1 MNDLSQ
7 MTWMAASLGPALE
20 ALGRNG
26 GLAPRDVEPGAPP
39 PTVARDGG
47 DALGQWVESA
57 ARWLG
62 LEAEPRPLRYID
74 AVRLARD
81 TEAPTLVRVPGAGG
95 PRFLAILS
103 ARKGST
109 ALVCPDL
116 TVRRVPSVEVAAALC
131 RTTEEPLAEE
141 VGRLLEE
148 IGVPRRRRARARSA
162 ILEQRLGPR
171 WIAECWGLR
180 NPPAASL
187 WRRVRQAR
195 LVPRLTIF
203 FVSHVAQ
210 YALWLLSW
218 WVIGQAALGGR
229 ADWGLLAAWVLL
241 LVTTI
246 PLKLLGTWSAGLFSI
261 GAGGLI
267 KQRLLQGSLK
277 LEPEETRHE
286 GVGHLLGR
294 VFEGDAVETLA
305 LSGGLLGLVAAV
317 ELAFGAWVLWAGAG
331 GWLHVVLLAAWVV
344 LVVTLGWVYYK
355 RRLRWTDSRLRLTH
369 NLVEVMVGHRTR
381 LAQEA
386 RERWHEGEDQ
396 SLENYLRLSARMDG
410 VAAKLAALVPRGWL
424 VVGVAA
430 LAPAYASGEASAAS
444 LAVGLGGI
452 LLVFR
457 ALGKLAESL
466 ASLAGAGV
474 AWRKVAPLFEAAARP
489 DEAGV
494 PSFSITARR
503 EVEDD
508 AAPLQTNAAPL
519 QTNEAAPPQANEARA
534 VAEAHDLFFRY
545 RGREEPVLRGCSLR
559 IDAGERLL
567 LEGPSG
573 GGKSTLASL
582 LTGMRRPDSG
592 LLLLGGLDRQTLG
605 LDGWRR
611 RVVSA
616 PQFHENHVL
625 TETFAFNLLMG
636 RRWPPRFEDLK
647 EAEEV
652 CRELGLGELL
662 GRMPGGFEQMV
673 GESGWQL
680 SHGERSRLFIAR
692 ALLQHAD
699 LLVLDESFAALDP
712 ENLRLALACVLRR
725 APALLVIAHP

>member
-1 MNDLSQ
+1 MNELSQ
-7 MTWMAASLGPALE
+7 MTWPAESLGRALE
-20 ALGRNG
+20 ALGRGG
-26 GLAPRDVEPGAPP
+26 GLAPRDVEAGSPP
-39 PTVARDGG
+39 PAVASEGG
-47 DALGQWVESA
+47 ESLGQWVESA
-57 ARWLG
+57 ARWLR
-62 LEAEPRPLRYID
+62 LEAEPRPLRYVD
-74 AVRLARD
+74 VVRLSRE
-81 TEAPTLVRVPGAGG
+81 TEAPTLVRVPGEGE

-103 ARKGST
+103 ARKGSA
-109 ALVCPDL
+109 ALACPDL
-116 TVRRVPSVEVAAALC
+116 SVRSVRSDELGALLC

-141 VGRLLEE
+141 VGLLLEE
-148 IGVPRRRRARARSA
+148 IGVPQRRRARARSA
-162 ILEQRLGPR
+162 ILEQRLGTK
-171 WIAECWGLR
+171 WIAECWSLR

-187 WRRVRQAR
+187 WQRARQAR
-195 LVPRLTIF
+195 LAPRLALF
-203 FVSHVAQ
+203 FVAHVAQ

-229 ADWGLLAAWVLL
+229 ADRGLLAAWVLL
-241 LVTTI
+241 LLTAI
-246 PLKLLGTWSAGLFSI
+246 PLRLVETWVSGLFAI

-267 KQRLLQGSLK
+267 KQRLLQGALK
-277 LEPEETRHE
+277 LEPEEIRHE

-294 VFEGDAVETLA
+294 VFEGDAVESLA
-305 LSGGLLGLVAAV
+305 LDGGLLGLVAAV

-331 GWLHVVLLAAWVV
+331 GWLHVLLLAAWVA
-344 LVVTLGWVYYK
+344 LVVTLGWVYYR
-355 RRLRWTDSRLRLTH
+355 RRLAWTESRLKLTH

-386 RERWHEGEDQ
+386 RERWHVGEDQ
-396 SLENYLRLSARMDG
+396 SLEHYLRLSAGMDG
-410 VAAKLAALVPRGWL
+410 TAAKLTAFVPRGWL
-424 VVGVAA
+424 VLGVAA

-457 ALGKLAESL
+457 ALGKLAESS

-474 AWRKVAPLFEAAARP
+474 AWRKVAPLFESAARP

-494 PSFSITARR
+494 PSFS
-503 EVEDD
+503 VS
-508 AAPLQTNAAPL
+508 APKRVGHESAPESEP
-519 QTNEAAPPQANEARA
+519 EALT
-534 VAEAHDLFFRY
+534 VAEAHDLVFRY

-559 IDAGERLL
+559 IEAGERLL

-636 RRWPPRFEDLK
+636 RRWPPRVEDLK
-647 EAEEV
+647 EAEAV

-692 ALLQHAD
+692 ALLQRAE
-699 LLVLDESFAALDP
+699 LIVLDESFAALDP
-712 ENLRLALACVLRR
+712 ENLRLALACVLKR

>member
-1 MNDLSQ
+1 MNELSQ
-7 MTWMAASLGPALE
+7 MIWPAGSLGGALE
-20 ALGRNG
+20 ALGRGG
-26 GLAPRDVEPGAPP
+26 GLVPRDVEAGSPP
-39 PTVARDGG
+39 PSIASESGE
-47 DALGQWVESA
+47 ALGHWVESA

-62 LEAEPRPLRYID
+62 LEAEPRPLRYVD
-74 AVRLARD
+74 VLQLARY
-81 TEAPTLVRVPGAGG
+81 TEAPTLMRVPGEGE

-103 ARKGST
+103 ARNGSA
-109 ALVCPDL
+109 ALACPDL
-116 TVRRVPSVEVAAALC
+116 SVRRVRSEELGALLC

-148 IGVPRRRRARARSA
+148 IGVPQRRRTRARAA
-162 ILEQRLGPR
+162 ILEQRLGAS
-171 WIAECWGLR
+171 WIAECWSLR
-180 NPPAASL
+180 NPPAASI
-187 WRRVRQAR
+187 RRRARQAR
-195 LVPRLTIF
+195 LAPRLVLF
-203 FVSHVAQ
+203 FVAHVAQ
-210 YALWLLSW
+210 YVLWLLSW

-229 ADWGLLAAWVLL
+229 ADAGLLAAWLL
-241 LVTTI
+241 LLLTMI
-246 PLKLLGTWSAGLFSI
+246 PLRLVETWVSGLFAI

-267 KQRLLQGSLK
+267 KQRLLQGALK
-277 LEPEETRHE
+277 LEPEEIRHE

-294 VFEGDAVETLA
+294 VFEGDAVESLA
-305 LSGGLLGLVAAV
+305 LGGGLLGLLAAV
-317 ELAFGAWVLWAGAG
+317 ELTFGAWVLWAGAG
-331 GWLHVVLLAAWVV
+331 GWLHVLLLATWVT
-344 LVVTLGWVYYK
+344 LITALGWVYYR
-355 RRLRWTDSRLRLTH
+355 RRLAWTESRLRLTH

-386 RERWHEGEDQ
+386 RERWHVGEDQ
-396 SLENYLRLSARMDG
+396 SLEHYLRLSAGMDR

-424 VVGVAA
+424 VIGVAA
-430 LAPAYASGEASAAS
+430 LAPAYAAGEASAAS

-474 AWRKVAPLFEAAARP
+474 AWRKVAPLFESAARP

-494 PSFSITARR
+494 PSFSVSADKRVRHESAQQSASETH
-503 EVEDD
+503 
-508 AAPLQTNAAPL
+508 
-519 QTNEAAPPQANEARA
+519 A
-534 VAEAHDLFFRY
+534 VAEAHDLVFRY

-636 RRWPPRFEDLK
+636 RSWPPRVEDLQ
-647 EAEEV
+647 EAEAV

-662 GRMPGGFEQMV
+662 ARMPGGFEQMV

-692 ALLQHAD
+692 ALLQRAD

-712 ENLRLALACVLRR
+712 ENLRLALTCVLKR
-725 APALLVIAHP
+725 APTLLVIAHP

>member
-1 MNDLSQ
+1 
-7 MTWMAASLGPALE
+7 MTWPAESAGRALE
-20 ALGRNG
+20 ALGRGG
-26 GLAPRDVEPGAPP
+26 GLAPRDVEAGSPP
-39 PTVARDGG
+39 PSVAREGG
-47 DALGQWVESA
+47 DSLGLWIESA

-62 LEAEPRPLRYID
+62 LEAEPRPLRYTD
-74 AVRLARD
+74 VVRLARD
-81 TEAPTLVRVPGAGG
+81 TEAPTLVRVPGEGE
-95 PRFLAILS
+95 PRFVALLS
-103 ARKGST
+103 ARKGSA

-116 TVRRVPSVEVAAALC
+116 EVRRVRSEELGALLC
-131 RTTEEPLAEE
+131 RTTERPLAAE

-148 IGVPRRRRARARSA
+148 IGVPGRRRARARAS
-162 ILEQRLGPR
+162 ILEQRLGPN
-171 WIAECWGLR
+171 WIAECWSLR
-180 NPPAASL
+180 NPPAAPL
-187 WRRVRQAR
+187 WRRARQAR
-195 LVPRLTIF
+195 LVPRLAVF

-229 ADWGLLAAWVLL
+229 ADRGLLAAWVLL
-241 LVTTI
+241 LLTTI
-246 PLKLLGTWSAGLFSI
+246 PLRLAETWSAGLFAI

-267 KQRLLQGSLK
+267 KQRLLQGALK
-277 LEPEETRHE
+277 FEPEEIRHE

-294 VFEGDAVETLA
+294 VFEGDAVESLA
-305 LSGGLLGLVAAV
+305 LGGGLLGVLAAV

-331 GWLHVVLLAAWVV
+331 GWLHVSLLAAWVA
-344 LVVTLGWVYYK
+344 LVVALGWVYYR
-355 RRLRWTDSRLRLTH
+355 RRLAWTESRLKLTH

-386 RERWHEGEDQ
+386 RERWHVGEDH
-396 SLENYLRLSARMDG
+396 SLENYLRQSAGMDG

-424 VVGVAA
+424 VLGVAA
-430 LAPAYASGEASAAS
+430 LAPAYASGEATAAS

-466 ASLAGAGV
+466 ASLAGAAV

-489 DEAGV
+489 DEAGA
-494 PSFSITARR
+494 PSYSVNARSPVAR
-503 EVEDD
+503 EAEPHVE
-508 AAPLQTNAAPL
+508 P
-519 QTNEAAPPQANEARA
+519 EARA
-534 VAEAHDLFFRY
+534 VAEAHDLVFRY

-559 IDAGERLL
+559 IEAGERLL

-592 LLLLGGLDRQTLG
+592 LLLLGGLDRHTLG

-636 RRWPPRFEDLK
+636 RRWPPRVEDYA
-647 EAEEV
+647 EAEAV

-662 GRMPGGFEQMV
+662 ARMPGGFEQMV

-692 ALLQHAD
+692 ALLQRAD

-712 ENLRLALACVLRR
+712 ENLRLALACVLKR

>member
-1 MNDLSQ
+1 MNELSHI
-7 MTWMAASLGPALE
+7 TWPAESLGRALE
-20 ALGRNG
+20 ALGRGG
-26 GLAPRDVEPGAPP
+26 GLAPRDVDAGSPASS
-39 PTVARDGG
+39 VAREGG
-47 DALGQWVESA
+47 EALGQWVESA

-62 LEAEPRPLRYID
+62 LEAEPRPLRYVD
-74 AVRLARD
+74 VVRLARD
-81 TEAPTLVRVPGAGG
+81 TEAPTLVRVPGRGE
-95 PRFLAILS
+95 PRFVALLS
-103 ARKGST
+103 SRNGSA
-109 ALVCPDL
+109 ALVGPDL
-116 TVRRVPSVEVAAALC
+116 SVRRVRSDELAALLC
-131 RTTEEPLAEE
+131 RTTEEPLDAE

-148 IGVPRRRRARARSA
+148 IGVPRRRRARARAA
-162 ILEQRLGPR
+162 ILEQRLGPK
-171 WIAECWGLR
+171 WMAECWGLR
-180 NPPAASL
+180 NPPATPL
-187 WRRVRQAR
+187 WTRARQAR
-195 LVPRLTIF
+195 LAPRLVHF
-203 FVSHVAQ
+203 FVAHVAQ

-218 WVIGQAALGGR
+218 WVIGRAALGGR
-229 ADWGLLAAWVLL
+229 ADRGLLAAWVLL
-241 LVTTI
+241 LLTTI
-246 PLKLLGTWSAGLFSI
+246 PLRLLETWSAGLFAV

-267 KQRLLQGSLK
+267 KQRLLQGALK
-277 LEPEETRHE
+277 LEPEEIRHE

-294 VFEGDAVETLA
+294 VFEGDAVESLA
-305 LSGGLLGLVAAV
+305 LSGGLLGVVACV

-331 GWLHVVLLAAWVV
+331 GWPHVSLLAAWVA
-344 LVVTLGWVYYK
+344 LVVALGWVYYR
-355 RRLRWTDSRLRLTH
+355 RRLAWTESRLKLTH

-386 RERWHEGEDQ
+386 RERWHTGEDQ
-396 SLENYLRLSARMDG
+396 SLEHYLRLSAGMDS
-410 VAAKLAALVPRGWL
+410 VAARLAALVPRGWL
-424 VVGVAA
+424 LLGVAA

-444 LAVGLGGI
+444 LAVSLGGI

-457 ALGKLAESL
+457 ALGKLSESL

-494 PSFSITARR
+494 PSFSVAAQGR
-503 EVEDD
+503 D
-508 AAPLQTNAAPL
+508 AGAH
-519 QTNEAAPPQANEARA
+519 EGREARA
-534 VAEAHDLFFRY
+534 VAEAHELVFRY

-559 IDAGERLL
+559 VNAGERLL

-636 RRWPPRFEDLK
+636 RRWPPRVEDLK

-662 GRMPGGFEQMV
+662 ARMPGGFEQMV

-680 SHGERSRLFIAR
+680 SHGERSRLYIAR
-692 ALLQHAD
+692 ALLQRAE

-712 ENLRLALACVLRR
+712 ENLRLALACVLKR

>member
-1 MNDLSQ
+1 
-7 MTWMAASLGPALE
+7 
-20 ALGRNG
+20 
-26 GLAPRDVEPGAPP
+26 
-39 PTVARDGG
+39 
-47 DALGQWVESA
+47 
-57 ARWLG
+57 
-62 LEAEPRPLRYID
+62 LRYVD
-74 AVRLARD
+74 VLQLARD
-81 TEAPTLVRVPGAGG
+81 TEAPTLVRVPGKGE
-95 PRFLAILS
+95 PRFLAVLS
-103 ARKGST
+103 ARKGSA

-116 TVRRVPSVEVAAALC
+116 TVRRVGSDEVAALLC
-131 RTTEEPLAEE
+131 RTTEEPLGEE

-148 IGVPRRRRARARSA
+148 IGVPRRRRVRARAA
-162 ILEQRLGPR
+162 ILEQRLGAR

-187 WRRVRQAR
+187 WRRARQAR
-195 LVPRLTIF
+195 LAPRLALF
-203 FVSHVAQ
+203 FIAHVAQ

-229 ADWGLLAAWVLL
+229 ADWGLIAAWVLL

-267 KQRLLQGSLK
+267 KQRLLQGALK

-305 LSGGLLGLVAAV
+305 LSGGLLGVMAAV

-331 GWLHVVLLAAWVV
+331 GLAHVALLAAWVA
-344 LVVTLGWVYYK
+344 LVVGLGWVYYK
-355 RRLRWTDSRLRLTH
+355 RRLAWTESRLRLTH

-381 LAQEA
+381 LAQQA
-386 RERWHEGEDQ
+386 REDWHQGEDQ
-396 SLENYLRLSARMDG
+396 SLEHYLRLSSKMDG
-410 VAAKLAALVPRGWL
+410 VAAKLAALMPRGWL
-424 VVGVAA
+424 VLGVAA
-430 LAPAYASGEASAAS
+430 LAPAYASGEASVAA

-457 ALGKLAESL
+457 ALGKLAASL
-466 ASLAGAGV
+466 SSLAGAGV
-474 AWRKVAPLFEAAARP
+474 AWRKVAPLFESAARP
-489 DEAGV
+489 DEAGA
-494 PSFSITARR
+494 PAFSVSAHSRGGETAPR
-503 EVEDD
+503 VE
-508 AAPLQTNAAPL
+508 P
-519 QTNEAAPPQANEARA
+519 EARA
-534 VAEAHDLFFRY
+534 VAEAHELVFRY
-545 RGREEPVLRGCSLR
+545 RGREEAVLRGCSLR
-559 IDAGERLL
+559 IDAGDRLL

-592 LLLLGGLDRQTLG
+592 LLLLGGLDRRTLG

-625 TETFAFNLLMG
+625 TETFSFNLLMG
-636 RRWPPRFEDLK
+636 RRWPPRVEDLK

-652 CRELGLGELL
+652 CRELGLGELIA
-662 GRMPGGFEQMV
+662 RMPGGFEQMV

-692 ALLQHAD
+692 ALLQRAD

-712 ENLRLALACVLRR
+712 ENLRLALACVLKR

>member
-1 MNDLSQ
+1 MSWQ
-7 MTWMAASLGPALE
+7 SEGLGRALE

-26 GLAPRDVEPGAPP
+26 GLMPRDLEAGSPP
-39 PTVARDGG
+39 PAVAGEG
-47 DALGQWVESA
+47 EALGQWIESA

-62 LEAEPRPLRYID
+62 LEAEARPMRYVD
-74 AVRLARD
+74 VLQLARD
-81 TEAPTLVRVPGAGG
+81 TEAPTLVRVPGAGE

-103 ARKGST
+103 ARKGSA
-109 ALVCPDL
+109 ALVGPDL
-116 TVRRVPSVEVAAALC
+116 NVQRVRSDELGAVLC
-131 RTTEEPLAEE
+131 RTTEEPLAAE

-148 IGVPRRRRARARSA
+148 IGVPQRRRARARAA
-162 ILEQRLGPR
+162 ILEQRLGGR
-171 WIAECWGLR
+171 WIAECWSLR
-180 NPPAASL
+180 NPPATSL

-195 LVPRLTIF
+195 LVPRLTLF
-203 FVSHVAQ
+203 FVAHVAQ

-229 ADWGLLAAWVLL
+229 ADSGLIAAWVLL
-241 LVTTI
+241 LATTI
-246 PLKLLGTWSAGLFSI
+246 PLRLVETWSSGLFAI

-267 KQRLLQGSLK
+267 KQRLLQGALK
-277 LEPEETRHE
+277 LEPEEIRHE

-294 VFEGDAVETLA
+294 VFEGDAVESLA
-305 LSGGLLGLVAAV
+305 LSGGLLGLVALV

-331 GWLHVVLLAAWVV
+331 GWLHVSLLAVWFA
-344 LVVTLGWVYYK
+344 LVVALGWVYYK
-355 RRLRWTDSRLRLTH
+355 RRLAWTESRLKLTH

-396 SLENYLRLSARMDG
+396 SLEHYLRLSAKMDG

-424 VVGVAA
+424 VLGVAA
-430 LAPAYASGEASAAS
+430 LAPAYASGEASATS
-444 LAVGLGGI
+444 LAVALGGI

-457 ALGKLAESL
+457 ALSKLAESL

-474 AWRKVAPLFEAAARP
+474 AWRKVAPLFESAARP

-494 PSFSITARR
+494 PSFSVAARKAGGR
-503 EVEDD
+503 E
-508 AAPLQTNAAPL
+508 Q
-519 QTNEAAPPQANEARA
+519 EARA
-534 VAEAHDLFFRY
+534 VAEAHDLVFRY
-545 RGREEPVLRGCSLR
+545 RGREEPVLRGCTLR

-625 TETFAFNLLMG
+625 TETFSFTLLMG
-636 RRWPPRFEDLK
+636 RRWPPRLEDLK
-647 EAEEV
+647 EAAEV

-692 ALLQHAD
+692 ALLQRAD

-712 ENLRLALACVLRR
+712 ENLRLALACVLKR

>member
-1 MNDLSQ
+1 
-7 MTWMAASLGPALE
+7 MTWPAESLGRALE
-20 ALGRNG
+20 ALGRG
-26 GLAPRDVEPGAPP
+26 GDLSPRDVEAGSPP
-39 PTVARDGG
+39 PAVAREGG
-47 DALGQWVESA
+47 EALGQWVESA

-62 LEAEPRPLRYID
+62 LEAEPRPLRYSD
-74 AVRLARD
+74 VLQLARD
-81 TEAPTLVRVPGAGG
+81 TEAPTLVRVPGEGE
-95 PRFLAILS
+95 PRFVAILS
-103 ARKGST
+103 ARKGSA
-109 ALVCPDL
+109 ALACPDL
-116 TVRRVPSVEVAAALC
+116 SVRSVRSDELGALLC
-131 RTTEEPLAEE
+131 RTTEAPLAEE

-148 IGVPRRRRARARSA
+148 VGVPQRRRARARSA
-162 ILEQRLGPR
+162 ILEQRLGPK

-180 NPPAASL
+180 NPPAASM
-187 WRRVRQAR
+187 WRRARTAR
-195 LVPRLTIF
+195 LAPRLTLF
-203 FVSHVAQ
+203 FVAHVAQ

-229 ADWGLLAAWVLL
+229 ADRGLLAAWVLL
-241 LVTTI
+241 LLTTI
-246 PLKLLGTWSAGLFSI
+246 PLRLAETWSAGLFAI

-267 KQRLLQGSLK
+267 KQRLLQGALK
-277 LEPEETRHE
+277 LEPEEIRHE

-294 VFEGDAVETLA
+294 VFEGDAVESLA
-305 LSGGLLGLVAAV
+305 LGGGLLGLVAAV

-331 GWLHVVLLAAWVV
+331 GWLHVSLLAAWVA
-344 LVVTLGWVYYK
+344 LVVALGWVYYR
-355 RRLRWTDSRLRLTH
+355 RRLAWTESRLKLTH

-396 SLENYLRLSARMDG
+396 SLEHYLRQSSRMDS

-424 VVGVAA
+424 VIGVAA
-430 LAPAYASGEASAAS
+430 LAPAYASGEATAAS

-457 ALGKLAESL
+457 ALVKLSESL

-474 AWRKVAPLFEAAARP
+474 AWRKVAPLFESAARP

-494 PSFSITARR
+494 PSFSVSAHGQ
-503 EVEDD
+503 ES
-508 AAPLQTNAAPL
+508 APQSEP
-519 QTNEAAPPQANEARA
+519 EARA
-534 VAEAHDLFFRY
+534 VAEAHDLVFRY

-636 RRWPPRFEDLK
+636 RRWPPRVEDLK
-647 EAEEV
+647 EAEAV

-662 GRMPGGFEQMV
+662 ARMPGGFEQMV

-692 ALLQHAD
+692 ALLQRAD

-712 ENLRLALACVLRR
+712 ENLRLALACVLKR

>member
-1 MNDLSQ
+1 MNELSH
-7 MTWMAASLGPALE
+7 MTWPAASLGSTLE
-20 ALGRNG
+20 ALGRGG
-26 GLAPRDVEPGAPP
+26 GLAPRDVEAGSPP
-39 PTVARDGG
+39 PTVAREGG
-47 DALGQWVESA
+47 EALGQWIESA

-62 LEAEPRPLRYID
+62 LEAEPKPLRYVD
-74 AVRLARD
+74 ALQLARD
-81 TEAPTLVRVPGAGG
+81 TQAPTLVRVPGEGE

-103 ARKGST
+103 ARKGSA

-116 TVRRVPSVEVAAALC
+116 SVRRVSTEEVGALLC
-131 RTTEEPLAEE
+131 RTTEEPLAVE

-148 IGVPRRRRARARSA
+148 IGVPQRRRARARAA
-162 ILEQRLGPR
+162 ILEQRLGPK
-171 WIAECWGLR
+171 WIAECWSLR

-195 LVPRLTIF
+195 LVPRLTVF
-203 FVSHVAQ
+203 FVAHVAQ

-229 ADWGLLAAWVLL
+229 ADRGLLAAWVLL
-241 LVTTI
+241 LLTTI
-246 PLKLLGTWSAGLFSI
+246 PLRLLETWSAGLFAV

-267 KQRLLQGSLK
+267 KQRLLQGALK
-277 LEPEETRHE
+277 LEPEEIRHE

-305 LSGGLLGLVAAV
+305 LGGGLLGVVAAV

-331 GWLHVVLLAAWVV
+331 GWLHVALLAAWVA
-344 LVVTLGWVYYK
+344 LVVALGWVYY
-355 RRLRWTDSRLRLTH
+355 RRRMFWTESRLRLTH

-386 RERWHEGEDQ
+386 RERLHEGEDQ
-396 SLENYLRLSARMDG
+396 SLENYLRLSSGMDR

-444 LAVGLGGI
+444 LAISLGGI

-457 ALGKLAESL
+457 ALGKLSESL

-474 AWRKVAPLFEAAARP
+474 AWRKVAPLFESAARP

-494 PSFSITARR
+494 PSFSVSVGGK
-503 EVEDD
+503 EKD
-508 AAPLQTNAAPL
+508 AASPEETDG
-519 QTNEAAPPQANEARA
+519 RA
-534 VAEAHDLFFRY
+534 VAEAHDLVFRY

-559 IDAGERLL
+559 IEAGERLL

-636 RRWPPRFEDLK
+636 RRWPPRVEDLK

-692 ALLQHAD
+692 ALLQRAD
-699 LLVLDESFAALDP
+699 LIVLDESFAALDP
-712 ENLRLALACVLRR
+712 ENLRLALACVLNR

>member
-1 MNDLSQ
+1 MNDVSY
-7 MTWMAASLGPALE
+7 MTWPAESLGPALE
-20 ALGRNG
+20 ALARHG
-26 GLAPRDVEPGAPP
+26 GLAPRNTEAGSPP
-39 PTVARDGG
+39 PSFVLEGG
-47 DALGQWVESA
+47 EALGQWVESA

-62 LEAEPRPLRYID
+62 LEAEPRPLRYVEVLQLSR
-74 AVRLARD
+74 A
-81 TEAPTLVRVPGAGG
+81 TEAPTLVRVPGEGE
-95 PRFLAILS
+95 PRFLALLS
-103 ARKGST
+103 ARNGSAT
-109 ALVCPDL
+109 VVCPDL
-116 TVRRVPSVEVAAALC
+116 SARRVRSEEVGALLC
-131 RTTEEPLAEE
+131 HTTEQPLAAE

-148 IGVPRRRRARARSA
+148 IGVPRRKLKRASAA
-162 ILEQRLGPR
+162 ILEQRLGAR
-171 WIAECWGLR
+171 WIAECWSLR
-180 NPPAASL
+180 NPPATSL
-187 WRRVRQAR
+187 RQRARQAR
-195 LVPRLTIF
+195 LGRRLALF
-203 FVSHVAQ
+203 FVAHVAQ
-210 YALWLLSW
+210 YVLWLLSW

-229 ADWGLLAAWVLL
+229 ADGGLLAAWVLL
-241 LVTTI
+241 LLTTI
-246 PLKLLGTWSAGLFSI
+246 PLRLFETWSSGLFAV

-267 KQRLLQGSLK
+267 KQRLLQGALK
-277 LEPEETRHE
+277 LEPEEIRHE

-294 VFEGDAVETLA
+294 VFEGDAVESLA
-305 LSGGLLGLVAAV
+305 LSGGLLGAVAVV

-344 LVVTLGWVYYK
+344 LVVTLGWVYYR
-355 RRLRWTDSRLRLTH
+355 RRLRWTESRLKLTH

-396 SLENYLRLSARMDG
+396 SLEHYLRLSAEVDS

-430 LAPAYASGEASAAS
+430 LAPAYASGEASAAA
-444 LAVGLGGI
+444 LAVSLGGI

-457 ALGKLAESL
+457 ALSKLAESL

-494 PSFSITARR
+494 PSFSVSSQKKER
-503 EVEDD
+503 D
-508 AAPLQTNAAPL
+508 
-519 QTNEAAPPQANEARA
+519 EARA
-534 VAEAHDLFFRY
+534 VVEAHELVFRY
-545 RGREEPVLRGCSLR
+545 QGREEPVLRGCSLR
-559 IDAGERLL
+559 IHAGERLL
-567 LEGPSG
+567 LEGRSG

-605 LDGWRR
+605 LDGWLR

-636 RRWPPRFEDLK
+636 RRWPPRVEDLK

-662 GRMPGGFEQMV
+662 ARMPGGFEQMV

-692 ALLQHAD
+692 ALLQRAD

-712 ENLRLALACVLRR
+712 ENLRLALACVLKR

>member
-1 MNDLSQ
+1 MNDLSH
-7 MTWMAASLGPALE
+7 MTWPASSLGRALE

-26 GLAPRDVEPGAPP
+26 GLTPRDVEAGSPP
-39 PTVARDGG
+39 PAVVREGE
-47 DALGQWVESA
+47 ALGQWVESA

-62 LEAEPRPLRYID
+62 LEAEARPLRYVD
-74 AVRLARD
+74 VLRLARD
-81 TEAPTLVRVPGAGG
+81 AEAPTLVRVPGAGE

-103 ARKGST
+103 ARKGSA
-109 ALVCPDL
+109 ALVGPDL
-116 TVRRVPSVEVAAALC
+116 NVHRVRSDELAALLC
-131 RTTEEPLAEE
+131 RTTEEPLAAE

-148 IGVPRRRRARARSA
+148 IGVPERRRARARAA
-162 ILEQRLGPR
+162 ILEQRLGAR
-171 WIAECWGLR
+171 WIAECWSLR
-180 NPPAASL
+180 NPPATSL
-187 WRRVRQAR
+187 WLRVRQAR
-195 LVPRLTIF
+195 LVPRLTLF
-203 FVSHVAQ
+203 FVAHVAQ

-229 ADWGLLAAWVLL
+229 ADQGLIAAWVLL

-246 PLKLLGTWSAGLFSI
+246 PLRLVETWSSGLFAI

-267 KQRLLQGSLK
+267 KQRLLQGALK
-277 LEPEETRHE
+277 LEPEEIRHE

-294 VFEGDAVETLA
+294 VFEGDAVEQLA

-331 GWLHVVLLAAWVV
+331 GLAHVALLAVWVA
-344 LVVTLGWVYYK
+344 LVVALGWVYYR
-355 RRLRWTDSRLRLTH
+355 RRLAWTESRLRLTH

-386 RERWHEGEDQ
+386 PERWHEGEDQ
-396 SLENYLRLSARMDG
+396 SLEHYLRLSKRMDG

-424 VVGVAA
+424 VLGVAA

-444 LAVGLGGI
+444 LAVALGGI

-457 ALGKLAESL
+457 ALSKLSESL

-494 PSFSITARR
+494 PTFSVASQKR
-503 EVEDD
+503 EGEG
-508 AAPLQTNAAPL
+508 Q
-519 QTNEAAPPQANEARA
+519 QARA
-534 VAEAHDLFFRY
+534 VAEAHDLVFRY
-545 RGREEPVLRGCSLR
+545 RGREEPVLRGCTLR

-625 TETFAFNLLMG
+625 TETFSFNLLMG
-636 RRWPPRFEDLK
+636 RRWPPRVEDLK

-652 CRELGLGELL
+652 CRELGLGELVA
-662 GRMPGGFEQMV
+662 RMPGGFEQMV

-692 ALLQHAD
+692 ALLQRAD

-712 ENLRLALACVLRR
+712 ENLRLALACVLKR

>member
-1 MNDLSQ
+1 
-7 MTWMAASLGPALE
+7 MTWRADSLGRALE
-20 ALGRNG
+20 ALGRGG
-26 GLAPRDVEPGAPP
+26 GLSPRDVDAGSPP
-39 PTVARDGG
+39 PSAAHEG
-47 DALGQWVESA
+47 DEPLGQWIESA
-57 ARWLG
+57 SRWLG

-74 AVRLARD
+74 VLQLTRE
-81 TEAPTLVRVPGAGG
+81 TQAPTLVRVPGEDE
-95 PRFLAILS
+95 PRFLALVS
-103 ARKGST
+103 ARKGSAT
-109 ALVCPDL
+109 VVFPDL
-116 TVRRVPSVEVAAALC
+116 SMRRVRSDEVGALLC
-131 RTTEEPLAEE
+131 HTTEEPLAVE

-162 ILEQRLGPR
+162 ILEQRLGAK
-171 WIAECWGLR
+171 WIAECWSLR
-180 NPPAASL
+180 NPPAAAL
-187 WRRVRQAR
+187 RRRARQAR
-195 LVPRLTIF
+195 LVPRLTLF

-229 ADWGLLAAWVLL
+229 ADRGLLAAWVLL
-241 LVTTI
+241 LLTTI
-246 PLKLLGTWSAGLFSI
+246 PLRLLETWSSGLFAI

-267 KQRLLQGSLK
+267 KQRLLQGALK
-277 LEPEETRHE
+277 LEPEEIRHE

-294 VFEGDAVETLA
+294 VFEGDAVESLA
-305 LSGGLLGLVAAV
+305 LSGGLLGAVATI

-331 GWLHVVLLAAWVV
+331 GWLHVSLLAVWVALVVV
-344 LVVTLGWVYYK
+344 LGWFYYR
-355 RRLRWTDSRLRLTH
+355 RRLAWTESRLKLTH

-396 SLENYLRLSARMDG
+396 SLENYLRLSAGMDG
-410 VAAKLAALVPRGWL
+410 VMAKLAALVPRGWL
-424 VVGVAA
+424 VLGVAA

-466 ASLAGAGV
+466 SSLAGAGV
-474 AWRKVAPLFEAAARP
+474 AWRKVAPLFESAART

-494 PSFSITARR
+494 PSFSVSAQKR
-503 EVEDD
+503 ESHNGE
-508 AAPLQTNAAPL
+508 Q
-519 QTNEAAPPQANEARA
+519 EARA
-534 VAEAHDLFFRY
+534 VAEAHDLVFRY
-545 RGREEPVLRGCSLR
+545 RGRDEPVLRGCSLR

-636 RRWPPRFEDLK
+636 RRWPPRVEDMA
-647 EAEEV
+647 EAEAV

-662 GRMPGGFEQMV
+662 ARMPGGFEQMV

-692 ALLQHAD
+692 ALLQRAD

-712 ENLRLALACVLRR
+712 ENLRLALTCVLRR

>member
-7 MTWMAASLGPALE
+7 ITWPPASVGRALE
-20 ALGRNG
+20 ALGRGG
-26 GLAPRDVEPGAPP
+26 GLAPRDVEAGSPP
-39 PTVARDGG
+39 PSVAREGET
-47 DALGQWVESA
+47 LGQWIESA

-74 AVRLARD
+74 VVQLARD
-81 TEAPTLVRVPGAGG
+81 TAAPTLVRVPGKGV

-116 TVRRVPSVEVAAALC
+116 SVRRVRSGDVGAFLC
-131 RTTEEPLAEE
+131 RTTEEPLALE
-141 VGRLLEE
+141 VARLLEE
-148 IGVPRRRRARARSA
+148 IGVPTRRRERARSA
-162 ILEQRLGPR
+162 ILEQRLGPT
-171 WIAECWGLR
+171 WIAECWSLR
-180 NPPAASL
+180 NPPAATL
-187 WRRVRQAR
+187 RRRVRQAR

-203 FVSHVAQ
+203 FISHVAQ

-229 ADWGLLAAWVLL
+229 ADWGLLTAWVLL
-241 LVTTI
+241 LITTI
-246 PLKLLGTWSAGLFSI
+246 PLKLFGTWSAGLFSI

-267 KQRLLQGSLK
+267 KQRLLQGALK
-277 LEPEETRHE
+277 LEPEEIRHE

-331 GWLHVVLLAAWVV
+331 GWLHVGLLAAWVV
-344 LVVTLGWVYYK
+344 LVVSLGWVYYR
-355 RRLRWTDSRLRLTH
+355 RRLGWTESRLRQTH

-386 RERWHEGEDQ
+386 RERWHAGEDQ
-396 SLENYLRLSARMDG
+396 SLENYLRLSAQMDG

-424 VVGVAA
+424 VLGVAA

-457 ALGKLAESL
+457 ALSKLAESL

-494 PSFSITARR
+494 PSFSVSARR
-503 EVEDD
+503 QGVDI
-508 AAPLQTNAAPL
+508 AAPRVEP
-519 QTNEAAPPQANEARA
+519 EARA
-534 VAEAHDLFFRY
+534 VAEAHDLVFRY

-636 RRWPPRFEDLK
+636 RRWPPRVEDFK
-647 EAEEV
+647 EAEAV

-662 GRMPGGFEQMV
+662 ARMPGGFEQMV

-692 ALLQHAD
+692 ALLQRAD

-712 ENLRLALACVLRR
+712 ENLRLALTCVLKR

>member
-7 MTWMAASLGPALE
+7 MTWPAASLGRALE
-20 ALGRNG
+20 ALGRGG
-26 GLAPRDVEPGAPP
+26 GLAPRDVEAGSPP
-39 PTVARDGG
+39 PTVARGG

-62 LEAEPRPLRYID
+62 LEAEPRPLRYVD
-74 AVRLARD
+74 VLRLARE
-81 TEAPTLVRVPGAGG
+81 TEAPTLVRVPGEGA

-103 ARKGST
+103 ARKGSA

-116 TVRRVPSVEVAAALC
+116 SVRRVGTDEVAAMLC
-131 RTTEEPLAEE
+131 RTTEEPLAAE

-148 IGVPRRRRARARSA
+148 IGVPQRRRARARAA

-195 LVPRLTIF
+195 LVPRLAVF
-203 FVSHVAQ
+203 FVAHVAQ

-241 LVTTI
+241 LSTTI
-246 PLKLLGTWSAGLFSI
+246 PLRLLETWSAGLFAV

-267 KQRLLQGSLK
+267 KQRLLQGALK
-277 LEPEETRHE
+277 LEPEEIRHE

-305 LSGGLLGLVAAV
+305 LGGGLLGVVAAV
-317 ELAFGAWVLWAGAG
+317 ELAFGAGVLWAGAG
-331 GWLHVVLLAAWVV
+331 GWLHVALLAAWVA
-344 LVVTLGWVYYK
+344 LVVALGWVYYR
-355 RRLRWTDSRLRLTH
+355 RRLSWTESRLRLTH

-386 RERWHEGEDQ
+386 KERLHDGEDQ
-396 SLENYLRLSARMDG
+396 SLENYLRLSAGMDR

-424 VVGVAA
+424 VLGVAA
-430 LAPAYASGEASAAS
+430 LAPAYASGQATSAS

-457 ALGKLAESL
+457 ALGKLSESL

-489 DEAGV
+489 DEAGA
-494 PSFSITARR
+494 PSFSVTAQSK
-503 EVEDD
+503 EKDT
-508 AAPLQTNAAPL
+508 APLQ
-519 QTNEAAPPQANEARA
+519 EADGSA
-534 VAEAHDLFFRY
+534 VAEAHDLVFRY

-559 IDAGERLL
+559 IGAGERLL

-616 PQFHENHVL
+616 PQFHENHVM

-636 RRWPPRFEDLK
+636 RRWPPRVEDLK

-692 ALLQHAD
+692 ALLQRAD
-699 LLVLDESFAALDP
+699 LIVLDESFAALDP
-712 ENLRLALACVLRR
+712 ENLRLALACVLNR

>member
-1 MNDLSQ
+1 
-7 MTWMAASLGPALE
+7 MTWSAAALGRALE
-20 ALGRNG
+20 ALGRNSE
-26 GLAPRDVEPGAPP
+26 LAPRDVEAGAPSP
-39 PTVARDGG
+39 SAAREGG
-47 DALGQWVESA
+47 ESLGQWIESA

-74 AVRLARD
+74 VVQLARE
-81 TEAPTLVRVPGAGG
+81 TEAPTLVRVPSGG
-95 PRFLAILS
+95 EPRFLALLS
-103 ARKGST
+103 ARKGS
-109 ALVCPDL
+109 AVLVCPDL
-116 TVRRVPSVEVAAALC
+116 SVRRVRSDEVGALLC
-131 RTTEEPLAEE
+131 RTTEEPLAVE

-148 IGVPRRRRARARSA
+148 IGVPQRRRARARSA
-162 ILEQRLGPR
+162 ILEQRLGSK
-171 WIAECWGLR
+171 WIAECWSLR

-187 WRRVRQAR
+187 WRRAQMAR
-195 LVPRLTIF
+195 LAPRLTLF
-203 FVSHVAQ
+203 FVSHVTQ
-210 YALWLLSW
+210 YVLWLLSW

-229 ADWGLLAAWVLL
+229 ADRGLLAAWVLL
-241 LVTTI
+241 LLTTI
-246 PLKLLGTWSAGLFSI
+246 PLRLVETWSAGLFAV

-267 KQRLLQGSLK
+267 KQRLLQGALK
-277 LEPEETRHE
+277 LEPEEIRHE

-294 VFEGDAVETLA
+294 VFEGDAVESLA
-305 LSGGLLGLVAAV
+305 LSGGLLGVVAAV

-331 GWLHVVLLAAWVV
+331 RWLHVLLLAVWVA
-344 LVVTLGWVYYK
+344 LVVTLGWVYYR
-355 RRLRWTDSRLRLTH
+355 RRLAWTESRLKLTH

-396 SLENYLRLSARMDG
+396 SLENYLRLSAKMDS
-410 VAAKLAALVPRGWL
+410 VATKLAALVPRGWL
-424 VVGVAA
+424 VLGVAA

-457 ALGKLAESL
+457 ALGKLSESL

-474 AWRKVAPLFEAAARP
+474 AWRKVAPLFESAARS

-494 PSFSITARR
+494 PSFSVSARR
-503 EVEDD
+503 QEED
-508 AAPLQTNAAPL
+508 
-519 QTNEAAPPQANEARA
+519 EAATRVEPEARA
-534 VAEAHDLFFRY
+534 VAEAHDLVFRY

-636 RRWPPRFEDLK
+636 RRWPPRVEDIA
-647 EAEEV
+647 EAEAV

-692 ALLQHAD
+692 ALLQRAD

-712 ENLRLALACVLRR
+712 ENLRLALTCVLKR

>member
-1 MNDLSQ
+1 MNDLLQ
-7 MTWMAASLGPALE
+7 LIWPAESLGRAIE
-20 ALGRNG
+20 ALGRGG
-26 GLAPRDVEPGAPP
+26 GLTPRDVQAGSPP
-39 PTVARDGG
+39 PTIAREGE
-47 DALGQWVESA
+47 ALGQWIESA

-62 LEAEPRPLRYID
+62 LEAEPRPLRYVD
-74 AVRLARD
+74 VLRLARD
-81 TEAPTLVRVPGAGG
+81 TGAPTLVRVPCAGE
-95 PRFLAILS
+95 PRFLAVLS
-103 ARKGST
+103 ARKGS
-109 ALVCPDL
+109 AFLVCPDL
-116 TVRRVPSVEVAAALC
+116 SVRRVPSDEVGALLC

-162 ILEQRLGPR
+162 ILEQRLGPK
-171 WIAECWGLR
+171 WIAECWSLR
-180 NPPAASL
+180 DPPAASL
-187 WRRVRQAR
+187 WRRARQAR
-195 LVPRLTIF
+195 LATRLTLF
-203 FVSHVAQ
+203 FVAHVAQ
-210 YALWLLSW
+210 YVLWLLSW
-218 WVIGQAALGGR
+218 WVIGRAALGGR
-229 ADWGLLAAWVLL
+229 ADGGLMAAWVLL
-241 LVTTI
+241 VVTTI
-246 PLKLLGTWSAGLFSI
+246 PLRLVETWSSGLFAV

-267 KQRLLQGSLK
+267 KQRLLQGALK
-277 LEPEETRHE
+277 LEPEEIRHE

-294 VFEGDAVETLA
+294 VFEGDAVELLA
-305 LSGGLLGLVAAV
+305 LSGGLLGLVAGI
-317 ELAFGAWVLWAGAG
+317 ELAFGAWVLWEGAG
-331 GWLHVVLLAAWVV
+331 GWLHVLLLSVWVAF
-344 LVVTLGWVYYK
+344 VVALGWVYYR
-355 RRLRWTDSRLRLTH
+355 RRLAWTESRLKLTH

-396 SLENYLRLSARMDG
+396 SLEHYLRQSAGMDRI
-410 VAAKLAALVPRGWL
+410 AAKLAALVPRGWL
-424 VVGVAA
+424 VLGVAA

-444 LAVGLGGI
+444 LAVSLGGI

-466 ASLAGAGV
+466 AALSGAGV
-474 AWRKVAPLFEAAARP
+474 AWRKVAPLFAAASRP

-494 PSFSITARR
+494 PSFSISSQRR
-503 EVEDD
+503 EGETV
-508 AAPLQTNAAPL
+508 A
-519 QTNEAAPPQANEARA
+519 PQAETEARA
-534 VAEAHDLFFRY
+534 VAEAHDLVFRY

-559 IDAGERLL
+559 IGAGERLL

-636 RRWPPRFEDLK
+636 RRWPPRVEDYR
-647 EAEEV
+647 EAEAV

-692 ALLQHAD
+692 ALLQRAD

-712 ENLRLALACVLRR
+712 ENLRLALDCVLKR

>member
-7 MTWMAASLGPALE
+7 IAWPAESLGRALE

-26 GLAPRDVEPGAPP
+26 GLSPRDVEAGSPP
-39 PTVARDGG
+39 PAVVEGG
-47 DALGQWVESA
+47 GESLGQWIEA
-57 ARWLG
+57 ASRWLG
-62 LEAEPRPLRYID
+62 LEAEPRPLRYAD
-74 AVRLARD
+74 VVRLARD
-81 TEAPTLVRVPGAGG
+81 TVAPTLLRVPGEGV
-95 PRFLAILS
+95 PRFLALLS
-103 ARKGST
+103 ARDGS
-109 ALVCPDL
+109 AKLVCPDL
-116 TVRRVPSVEVAAALC
+116 SVRRVGSGDLRAVLC
-131 RTTEEPLAEE
+131 RTTEEPLAGE

-148 IGVPRRRRARARSA
+148 VGVPERRRARARSS

-171 WIAECWGLR
+171 WIGECWGLR
-180 NPPAASL
+180 NPPGTSL
-187 WRRVRQAR
+187 WRRARQAR
-195 LVPRLTIF
+195 LAPRLTTF
-203 FVSHVAQ
+203 FVSHVVQ

-229 ADWGLLAAWVLL
+229 PDRGLIAAWVLL
-241 LVTTI
+241 IMTSI
-246 PLKLLGTWSAGLFSI
+246 PLRLLETWSAGLFAI

-267 KQRLLQGSLK
+267 KQRLLQGALK
-277 LEPEETRHE
+277 LEPEEIRHE

-305 LSGGLLGLVAAV
+305 LSGGLLGLVAVA
-317 ELAFGAWVLWAGAG
+317 ELLFGAWVLWAGAG
-331 GWLHVVLLAAWVV
+331 GWLHVALLAAWVA
-344 LVVTLGWVYYK
+344 LVVALGWVYYR
-355 RRLRWTDSRLRLTH
+355 RRLGWTESRLRLTH

-396 SLENYLRLSARMDG
+396 SLEQYLRVSARMDG
-410 VAAKLAALVPRGWL
+410 VAAKLAALAPRGWL
-424 VVGVAA
+424 VLGVAA

-457 ALGKLAESL
+457 ALAKLSESL

-474 AWRKVAPLFEAAARP
+474 AWGKVAPLFAAAGRP

-494 PSFSITARR
+494 PSFS
-503 EVEDD
+503 VS
-508 AAPLQTNAAPL
+508 APSRGG
-519 QTNEAAPPQANEARA
+519 NETEPRA
-534 VAEAHDLFFRY
+534 VAEAHDLVFRY

-559 IDAGERLL
+559 IDEGERLL

-582 LTGMRRPDSG
+582 LTGMRSPDSG

-636 RRWPPRFEDLK
+636 RRWPPRVEDMA
-647 EAEEV
+647 EAEAV

-692 ALLQHAD
+692 ALLQRSD
-699 LLVLDESFAALDP
+699 LIVLDESFAALDP
-712 ENLRLALACVLRR
+712 ENLRRALACVLNR

>member
-1 MNDLSQ
+1 MNDLTQ
-7 MTWMAASLGPALE
+7 MTWPAASLGRALE
-20 ALGRNG
+20 ALGRNSE
-26 GLAPRDVEPGAPP
+26 LSPRDVEAGAPP
-39 PTVARDGG
+39 PPVAREGG
-47 DALGQWVESA
+47 ESLGQWIESA

-74 AVRLARD
+74 VVQLARD
-81 TEAPTLVRVPGAGG
+81 AQAPTLVRVPGVGEQ
-95 PRFLAILS
+95 RFMAVLS

-109 ALVCPDL
+109 TLVCPDL
-116 TVRRVPSVEVAAALC
+116 SVRRVRSDEVGALLC
-131 RTTEEPLAEE
+131 RTTEEPLAAE

-148 IGVPRRRRARARSA
+148 IGVPQRRRARARSS
-162 ILEQRLGPR
+162 ILEQRLGSK
-171 WIAECWGLR
+171 WIAECWSLR
-180 NPPAASL
+180 NPPAASP
-187 WRRVRQAR
+187 WRRARQAR
-195 LVPRLTIF
+195 LAPRLTLF
-203 FVSHVAQ
+203 FVAHVAQ
-210 YALWLLSW
+210 YVLWLLSW

-229 ADWGLLAAWVLL
+229 ADRGLLAAWVLL
-241 LVTTI
+241 LMTTI
-246 PLKLLGTWSAGLFSI
+246 PLRLLETWSAGLFAV

-267 KQRLLQGSLK
+267 KQRLLQGALK
-277 LEPEETRHE
+277 LEPEEIRHE

-294 VFEGDAVETLA
+294 VFEGDAVESLA

-331 GWLHVVLLAAWVV
+331 GWLHVLLLAAWVA
-344 LVVTLGWVYYK
+344 LVVTLGWFYYR
-355 RRLRWTDSRLRLTH
+355 RRLAWTESRLKLTH

-396 SLENYLRLSARMDG
+396 SLEHYLRLSAQMDG
-410 VAAKLAALVPRGWL
+410 VAVKLAALVPRGWL
-424 VVGVAA
+424 VLGVAA

-474 AWRKVAPLFEAAARP
+474 AWRKVAPLFESAARP

-494 PSFSITARR
+494 PSFSVSARR
-503 EVEDD
+503 RVED
-508 AAPLQTNAAPL
+508 
-519 QTNEAAPPQANEARA
+519 EAATRVEPEARA
-534 VAEAHDLFFRY
+534 VAEAHDLVFRY

-559 IDAGERLL
+559 IEAGERLL

-636 RRWPPRFEDLK
+636 RRWPPRVEDLK

-692 ALLQHAD
+692 ALLQRAD

-712 ENLRLALACVLRR
+712 ENLRRALNCVLNR